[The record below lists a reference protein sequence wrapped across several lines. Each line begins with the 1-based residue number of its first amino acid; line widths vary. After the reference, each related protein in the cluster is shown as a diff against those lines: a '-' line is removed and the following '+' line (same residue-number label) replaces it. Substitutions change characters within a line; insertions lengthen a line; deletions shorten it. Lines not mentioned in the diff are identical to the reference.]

1 MSKNQKLLVAVLG
14 ALVAHLLLLIAAV
27 LLLGFSGVLVP
38 QKSEAASKPEE
49 VKILISEL
57 IPEAPKEEPGQ
68 QYVRTDP
75 DQLSDSPPEL
85 ARFESDRDTVATTQ
99 MLPDPSA
106 TPRQDSPTIAG
117 RPDMASLEL
126 RDREFSEGDPIELP
140 PPGSVA
146 AQVAVAGSP
155 PVSDLV
161 DSSVAATT
169 PTASAANTDKGKTDH
184 TQGDSG
190 AEPDIE
196 GSAEATLR
204 PEAILLEE
212 TVQAETQSSFADPL
226 AASDAPQI
234 GRDDGGMDRA
244 AASDREDAKVGSPA
258 DASAAA
264 QPSVPSQNPDKKAD
278 TPPTGT
284 SAVTPMTS
292 STPGEPTDQPAFIPT
307 TRANEISG
315 TLTNLGNKAALDVEA
330 TALGSYKKEVVGAI
344 ERAWHRYR
352 LSNMDDVTAGNLRL
366 RFRVDSNGQV
376 RNLKILRNEA
386 NIGMTEFTLKA
397 ILAADIPVMPDDVA
411 DVMGSEGL
419 IMTYTVL
426 VVY

>member
-1 MSKNQKLLVAVLG
+1 MSKNQKLLVAILG

-27 LLLGFSGVLVP
+27 VLLGFSGVLVP
-38 QKSEAASKPEE
+38 RKSEAASEPEE
-49 VKILISEL
+49 VQILLSDL
-57 IPEAPKEEPGQ
+57 IPEAPEEEPGR

-75 DQLSDSPPEL
+75 DQQSDSPPES
-85 ARFESDRDTVATTQ
+85 ARFESDRDTVAATQ

-106 TPRQDSPTIAG
+106 VPLEDSPTIAG
-117 RPDMASLEL
+117 RPDMLSMEL
-126 RDREFSEGDPIELP
+126 RDREFTEGDPIELP

-146 AQVAVAGSP
+146 AQMAVAGRP
-155 PVSDLV
+155 PVSDAA
-161 DSSVAATT
+161 DSTEATE
-169 PTASAANTDKGKTDH
+169 ASAGNSDKAVVDDA
-184 TQGDSG
+184 QSG
-190 AEPDIE
+190 RDPASDVESEAEE
-196 GSAEATLR
+196 TLR
-204 PEAILLEE
+204 PDAMLLDEVVE
-212 TVQAETQSSFADPL
+212 AETQSSFADPL
-226 AASDAPQI
+226 ASDAPLQI
-234 GRDDGGMDRA
+234 GRDDGAMDRA
-244 AASDREDAKVGSPA
+244 AATDREDAEIGSPA
-258 DASAAA
+258 DASGGAKPGESP
-264 QPSVPSQNPDKKAD
+264 QDPDRNAGAPMASATPGAPAD
-278 TPPTGT
+278 TP
-284 SAVTPMTS
+284 
-292 STPGEPTDQPAFIPT
+292 AFLPT

-344 ERAWHRYR
+344 EQAWHQYR

-366 RFRVDSNGQV
+366 RFRVDSEGRV

-411 DVMGSEGL
+411 EVVGSEGL